1 MADELDDDVDGRLVI
16 ATDDERMDC
25 SSGAEASPEKA
36 ATTGEAAQAM
46 LLDSKK
52 TGTGLTAAMR
62 KNATGLYSFYANFM
76 NTWTRDWNIFA

>member
-1 MADELDDDVDGRLVI
+1 MMADELDDDVDGRLVI

-62 KNATGLYSFYANFM
+62 KNATGFILILCKFYGHLN
-76 NTWTRDWNIFA
+76 